1 MPAPALLHELGA
13 PTLAA
18 IEAAAERIRSHAVRT
33 PLLESPAINAL
44 TGARVLFKAEVLQQ
58 AASFK
63 FRGACNRLLQLTP
76 AQRAAGVVAWSSGN
90 HALAISAVARL
101 LDMRATILM
110 PSDAPSTK
118 IDGARRNG
126 ATVRLYDRLHES
138 RETLGAEI
146 AARTGATI
154 VPPYDDPYIMT
165 GQATVG
171 LEIVQQSQ
179 ALGRVPDA
187 VLAACSGGGLVAGV
201 AAAVRALS
209 PATAVYAVEPQG
221 FDELARSLQSG
232 QRERNAPGAVSMCDA
247 LQVAIP
253 GELTFPVT
261 APCCRAAWWSPTT
274 KWPQPCAWPTPS
286 SSWWSNRAVPSVW
299 PRCWP
304 AASMCAEKP
313 WPSCSAAAMST
324 PIPMPASCS
333 PRPEDPP
340 RPP

>member
-118 IDGARRNG
+118 IDGARPTAPPCGCTTGCMR
-126 ATVRLYDRLHES
+126 
-138 RETLGAEI
+138 
-146 AARTGATI
+146 AARPWGRKSPHGPA
-154 VPPYDDPYIMT
+154 PP
-165 GQATVG
+165 
-171 LEIVQQSQ
+171 S
-179 ALGRVPDA
+179 
-187 VLAACSGGGLVAGV
+187 
-201 AAAVRALS
+201 
-209 PATAVYAVEPQG
+209 
-221 FDELARSLQSG
+221 
-232 QRERNAPGAVSMCDA
+232 
-247 LQVAIP
+247 
-253 GELTFPVT
+253 
-261 APCCRAAWWSPTT
+261 CRPTT
-274 KWPQPCAWPTPS
+274 IRTS
-286 SSWWSNRAVPSVW
+286 
-299 PRCWP
+299 
-304 AASMCAEKP
+304 
-313 WPSCSAAAMST
+313 
-324 PIPMPASCS
+324 
-333 PRPEDPP
+333 
-340 RPP
+340 

>member
-101 LDMRATILM
+101 LDMPATILM

-253 GELTFPVT
+253 GELTFPV
-261 APCCRAAWWSPTT
+261 
-274 KWPQPCAWPTPS
+274 
-286 SSWWSNRAVPSVW
+286 NRALLSGSLVVTDD
-299 PRCWP
+299 
-304 AASMCAEKP
+304 EV
-313 WPSCSAAAMST
+313 AAAMRMAYAELKLVVEPGGAVGLAALLAGRLDVRGKTVAVVLSGGNVDADT
-324 PIPMPASCS
+324 YARILQ
-333 PRPEDPP
+333 PEA
-340 RPP
+340 